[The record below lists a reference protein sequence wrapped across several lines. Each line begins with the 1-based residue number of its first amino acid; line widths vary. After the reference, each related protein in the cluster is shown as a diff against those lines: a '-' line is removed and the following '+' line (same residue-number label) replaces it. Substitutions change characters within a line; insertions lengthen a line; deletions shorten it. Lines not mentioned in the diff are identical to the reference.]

1 MSISPRSIRAYGCGS
16 PIRLPIVHALALG
29 SKADYFYPEENP
41 IYQGGDSIVWGLIR
55 GAREIMIET
64 NQSGRIFYQI
74 DNAYF
79 GRNIYYRITKNALQ
93 LSQISDQVT
102 AHRRESIFKEL
113 GLRILPW
120 NNKRNGPIIL
130 CLSSSHLYEFY
141 GANTEAWIT
150 STIAQIRRFS
160 DREIIIRD
168 KDLDPS
174 NPIQA
179 QINNAW
185 CVVTHVSAAALD
197 ALLLGIPVITTGHCA
212 ASPLSTTF
220 ELIEN
225 PPMSEGREELF
236 ASLSWGQFT
245 PAEMLNGFAWNIL
258 TQDPTKDPLAF

>member
-1 MSISPRSIRAYGCGS
+1 MTPRSIRAYGCGS
-16 PIRLPIVHALALG
+16 PIRLPIVQALAKG
-29 SKADYFYPEENP
+29 SNADYFHPEENP

-64 NQSGRIFYQI
+64 NHSGCNFYQI

-79 GRNIYYRITKNALQ
+79 GRNIYYRVTKNALQ
-93 LSQISDQVT
+93 LSEISNL
-102 AHRRESIFKEL
+102 APPYRYELIFKEL
-113 GLRILPW
+113 DLKILPW
-120 NNKRNGPIIL
+120 NIKRNGPIIL
-130 CLSSSHLYEFY
+130 CMSSRHLYEFY
-141 GANTEAWIT
+141 GANAEQWIT
-150 STIAQIRRFS
+150 STILQIRKYS
-160 DREIIIRD
+160 DREIVIRD

-212 ASPLSTTF
+212 ASPMSTRF
-220 ELIEN
+220 ELIDQ
-225 PPMSEGREELF
+225 PSMPEGRDQLF

-245 PAEMLNGFAWNIL
+245 PAEMISGFAWHVVTNS
-258 TQDPTKDPLAF
+258 AV